1 MRLRFAIEMA
11 PQRSARGSRDPARG
25 VDVDVLHEREV
36 DHQAAVD
43 GGPPANVVTAAAD
56 RDLEAVV
63 AGETHGACDVGAPET

>member
-1 MRLRFAIEMA
+1 MSE
-11 PQRSARGSRDPARG
+11 RSIIKPPW
-25 VDVDVLHEREV
+25 
-36 DHQAAVD
+36 